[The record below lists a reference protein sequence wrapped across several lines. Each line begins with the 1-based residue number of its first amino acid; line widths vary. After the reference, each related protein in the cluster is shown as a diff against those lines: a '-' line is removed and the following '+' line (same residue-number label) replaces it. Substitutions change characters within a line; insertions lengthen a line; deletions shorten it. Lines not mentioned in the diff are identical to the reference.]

1 MRNRAKFISPQLVAV
16 AALVLVCGLLTSVFA
31 QAQIT
36 RLNGTVKDPTGASVV
51 GASVTLTDNAT
62 GTTKTTTTSDE
73 GTFAFDELRGGIYSV
88 SIETTGF
95 KKTTI
100 PDVQVN
106 VDQTATVNV
115 ELEVGG
121 VGETVTVSASDTQAV
136 VNTENAQLKN
146 TVLERQIQDLPLNGR
161 NPLTLAGLQ
170 AGVNS
175 SGSGT
180 RTASVNGLR
189 GTFTNL
195 TWDGIN
201 INDNFIRTDGFFGV
215 AAPSVASVSEF
226 TLTTQNAGAS
236 DGLGVAQLK
245 LVTPRGGNEY
255 HGQFFEF
262 HRNDVFDANT
272 FFNNAAGRFTSTD
285 AQVIAGLRQAGELR
299 NDKPKLIQ
307 NQFGFNIG
315 GPMLVPHFGEGTP
328 KLYGK
333 DKLYFFFFY
342 EGTRVAQDT
351 SATRTFL
358 TQSARNGDFS
368 YVATCTAS
376 GANACPA
383 GITPGQLVT
392 VNLLTLSGRALDP
405 ITSGLANAAPVPND
419 PTTLDL
425 ANVAGGTARSNFGTF
440 RFNSPQGSSSDLW
453 GFRVDYDLNSR
464 NRFEAIYNRFTFDF
478 PNSAGEPFPG
488 APGDGQNSIRPRG
501 SFAWNA
507 TPTNSLNNELRFGF
521 NFYNVS
527 FFTNE
532 PFSRGYQIVQPLIS
546 DSEDNF
552 LPQGRD
558 VKTYDLIDNASWVRG
573 DHVIRFGGNYRDNY
587 ISPYNDAGILPTV
600 NIGFSGTG
608 TPNPLTTGRFPG
620 GISNNAF
627 TQAGQVL
634 AILTGPILNTTQ
646 TFNAASRTE
655 GFVAG
660 ATQRQDFRYFNISA
674 YAQDTWRFRRNL
686 TLNFG
691 LRYEFVSV
699 PSERQG
705 LVLLPTN
712 RSMDVLRE
720 NAVLDFASGGDRR
733 GFYNNDLNN
742 FAPSFS
748 FAWDPFDDGKT
759 SLRGGYS
766 ISYVIDNNITTVL
779 NAVRGNPG
787 LTGSTRT
794 LTGAAIANRTPGG
807 LGGGVPTVTPPPFA
821 VPRTVLQNITEFGGG
836 SAFFTFE
843 PEFKTPYVQQW
854 NIGIE
859 REIFNNTA
867 FEIRYVGNRG
877 TKLTRGIDYNQL
889 RVGSN
894 TAYLTDFI
902 RAQGNLSAVIAERA
916 RISNDT
922 TLTAAQRTALL
933 TARPLTAAF
942 NALIPGSQ
950 MLPYISRLGG
960 GGLLDR
966 ADVQTNLAT
975 GQAGA
980 LAEFFAG
987 ANRAVFFPGGANNV
1001 PLSDFLPNTNTFV
1014 ADAYINGAN
1023 SWYHGLQTE
1032 VRRRLSSGLYFQANY
1047 TYSRG
1052 MTDYEGSQSNFA
1064 GLMDLSLGAAIEK
1077 QRSFNDVTHVFKANG
1092 VLELPFGPGKRF
1104 LNYGGALGK
1113 VFGGWSINGLTRWQS
1128 GEPVSIVS
1136 ARGTL
1141 NRAGRSGLNT
1151 VNSTLSNQALQEQT
1165 GLFFDPVSGRPRLFD
1180 PTLIAAVRANPE
1192 DNAFLANPRTPGQ
1205 VGNLQLTPVSGPSAF
1220 YLDMSVIKRT
1230 NITERMNVEF
1240 RAEAFNVL
1248 NHTVFDLT
1256 ATQQLQNIN
1265 SATFGQFT
1273 TTAPPRILQFAAKF
1287 NF

>member
-1 MRNRAKFISPQLVAV
+1 MRNWPKFISRQMSAV
-16 AALVLVCGLLTSVFA
+16 TAFVLLCGLLTSAFA

-36 RLNGTVKDPTGASVV
+36 RLNGTVKDPTGASVA

-62 GTTKTTTTSDE
+62 GTTKTTNTSDE
-73 GTFAFDELRGGIYSV
+73 GTFAFDELRGGTYSV

-161 NPLTLAGLQ
+161 NPLQLAGLQ
-170 AGVNS
+170 AGVTS

-226 TLTTQNAGAS
+226 TLTTQNAGAT

-255 HGQFFEF
+255 HGQFFEY

-272 FFNNAAGRFTSTD
+272 FFNNAGGRFIETDAAVRAGR
-285 AQVIAGLRQAGELR
+285 AQVGEQRLQ
-299 NDKPKLIQ
+299 KPKLIQ

-315 GPMLVPHFGEGTP
+315 GPMRLPNFGEGGP

-333 DKLYFFFFY
+333 DKLYFYFFY
-342 EGTRVAQDT
+342 EGTRVAQDA
-351 SATRTFL
+351 SVTRTFL
-358 TQSARNGDFS
+358 TQSARNGDFT
-368 YVATCTAS
+368 YVATCTNT
-376 GANACPA
+376 GTNICPA

-392 VNLLTLSGRALDP
+392 VNLLSLSGRPIDP
-405 ITSGLANAAPVPND
+405 LTSGLANAAPLPND
-419 PTTLDL
+419 PTTGDL
-425 ANVAGGTARSNFGTF
+425 ANVAGGAARSNYGTF
-440 RFNSPQGSSSDLW
+440 RFNSPQGSTSDLW

-464 NRFEAIYNRFTFDF
+464 NRFEAIYNRFTFAF
-478 PNSAGEPFPG
+478 PNSGGEPFPG
-488 APGDGQNSIRPRG
+488 APGDGQDSIRPRG

-521 NFYNVS
+521 NFYNVN
-527 FFTNE
+527 FYTNE
-532 PFSRGYQIVQPLIS
+532 EFGRGFQIVQPLIS

-558 VKTYDLIDNASWVRG
+558 VKTYDLINNASWVRG

-587 ISPYNDAGILPTV
+587 IKPFNDAGILPV
-600 NIGFSGTG
+600 LNIGFTATG

-620 GISNNAF
+620 GISTNAF
-627 TQAGQVL
+627 GQAASVL
-634 AILTGPILNTTQ
+634 AILTGPISSAVQ
-646 TFNAASRTE
+646 TFNAANRTQ

-660 ATQRQDFRYFNISA
+660 ATQAQDFRYFNISS
-674 YAQDTWRFRRNL
+674 YVQDTWRARRNL

-691 LRYEFVSV
+691 LRYEFISV
-699 PSERQG
+699 PSERLG

-712 RSMDVLRE
+712 RDMSVLRE

-733 GFYNNDLNN
+733 GFYNNDYNN

-748 FAWDPFDDGKT
+748 FAYDPFDDGKT

-766 ISYVIDNNITTVL
+766 ISYVIDNNITTIL
-779 NAVRGNPG
+779 NAIRGNPG
-787 LTGSTRT
+787 LTSTRT
-794 LTGAAIANRTPGG
+794 LTGAAVAGRTPSGA
-807 LGGGVPTVTPPPFA
+807 GGGVPVVGTPAFQ
-821 VPRTVLQNITEFGGG
+821 VPRTVLQNIQELGGG

-843 PEFKTPYVQQW
+843 PNFKTPYVQQW

-859 REIFNNTA
+859 REILANTA

-889 RVGSN
+889 RVTQN
-894 TAYLTDFI
+894 TAFLEDVRRGQFNIQQCGGAVNPTAAACPQRQVLTYIPNLGLGGFLTDAAT
-902 RAQGNLSAVIAERA
+902 RNLF
-916 RISNDT
+916 
-922 TLTAAQRTALL
+922 LQ
-933 TARPLTAAF
+933 
-942 NALIPGSQ
+942 
-950 MLPYISRLGG
+950 
-960 GGLLDR
+960 
-966 ADVQTNLAT
+966 

-980 LAEFFAG
+980 LAEFYAG
-987 ANRAVFFPGGANNV
+987 ANRSFFFGPGV
-1001 PLSDFLPNTNTFV
+1001 SSIPLSDFLPNTNTFV

-1052 MTDYEGSQSNFA
+1052 MTDYEGSQNNFA
-1064 GLMDLSLGAAIEK
+1064 GLMDLTLGAVIEK

-1092 VLELPFGPGKRF
+1092 VYELPFGAGKRF
-1104 LNYGGALGK
+1104 LNYGGALDK

-1128 GEPVSIVS
+1128 GEPISIVS

-1151 VNSTLSNQALQEQT
+1151 VNSTLNVQQLQEQT
-1165 GLFFDPVSGRPRLFD
+1165 GLYFDPATGRPRIFD
-1180 PTLIAAVRANPE
+1180 PALIAAVRANPE
-1192 DNAFLANPRTPGQ
+1192 NNAFLTNPQTPGV
-1205 VGNLQLTPVSGPSAF
+1205 VGGLQLTPVSGPSAF

-1230 NITERMNVEF
+1230 NITERINLEF

-1256 ATQQLQNIN
+1256 VAQQIQNIN

-1273 TTAPPRILQFAAKF
+1273 STAPPRILQFAAKL